1 MRGWK
6 VAAREPLDPLTQ
18 LRLTSKLA
26 SLRNPLPTGEGT
38 LRLRE
43 NRLDAA
49 PMSKDKSAKI
59 PTPQAVRGTQDMLGD
74 FADRFAHV
82 VDTFE
87 RVRRLYGYKRIEVPV
102 IEPTAVFAR
111 SLGETTD
118 VVSKEMYSFDDR
130 GGESITLRPE
140 FTAGIA
146 RAYITNGWQQF
157 APLKVATHG
166 PLFRYERPQKG
177 RYRQFHQL
185 DAEVLGSDSP
195 LADAELLVF
204 ADQLLKELGI
214 SEGVTLTLNTLG
226 DAASRDAWRAAL
238 VEHFEAHRGDL
249 SEDSLARLD
258 KNPLRILDSKDPKDR
273 PIADS
278 APDIDAFLTG
288 EARDF
293 FGAVTSGL
301 DAAGVAWVRNARLVR
316 GLDYYRH
323 TAFEF
328 VTDRLGAQGTVL
340 GGGRYDGLI
349 EALGGPPTAAVGW
362 AAGIERLAMLL
373 ADDAFSPRLEVAVAA
388 ENSLRENEAAAAVAL
403 FRRMGLSAE
412 LFASGSP
419 RKRYDKARKAEP
431 GILISMDVRDG
442 KNAQNW
448 LVTDPAPA
456 REREA
461 YEAFSRRWELSDSKD
476 D

>member
-1 MRGWK
+1 
-6 VAAREPLDPLTQ
+6 
-18 LRLTSKLA
+18 
-26 SLRNPLPTGEGT
+26 
-38 LRLRE
+38 
-43 NRLDAA
+43 
-49 PMSKDKSAKI
+49 MSKDKSAKI

-87 RVRRLYGYKRIEVPV
+87 RVRRLYGFKRVEVPV

-214 SEGVTLTLNTLG
+214 AEGVTLTLNTLG
-226 DAASRDAWRAAL
+226 DAESRDAWRAAL
-238 VEHFEAHRGDL
+238 VEHFEAHRSDL

-278 APDIDAFLTG
+278 APDIDAFLTS
-288 EARDF
+288 EAQDF
-293 FGAVTSGL
+293 FGAVTAGL
-301 DAAGVAWVRNARLVR
+301 DAAGVAWERNARLVR

-349 EALGGPPTAAVGW
+349 ENLGGPPTPAVGW
-362 AAGIERLAMLL
+362 AAGIERLAMLVDEPKGELLNVIMAVEDNL
-373 ADDAFSPRLEVAVAA
+373 AIPAA
-388 ENSLRENEAAAAVAL
+388 QKIAAAL
-403 FRRMGLSAE
+403 RQNKLSADMI
-412 LFASGSP
+412 ATGSP
-419 RKRYDKARKAEP
+419 RKRYDKATKINAFVLMSVRWNDGIPVVRTQSADANAIVVQVKA
-431 GILISMDVRDG
+431 ILDG
-442 KNAQNW
+442 LGYQNA
-448 LVTDPAPA
+448 
-456 REREA
+456 
-461 YEAFSRRWELSDSKD
+461 
-476 D
+476 

>member
-1 MRGWK
+1 
-6 VAAREPLDPLTQ
+6 
-18 LRLTSKLA
+18 
-26 SLRNPLPTGEGT
+26 
-38 LRLRE
+38 
-43 NRLDAA
+43 
-49 PMSKDKSAKI
+49 MSKDKSAKI
-59 PTPQAVRGTQDMLGD
+59 PTPQPVRGTQDMLGD
-74 FADRFAHV
+74 FADRFALV
-82 VDTFE
+82 VETFE
-87 RVRRLYGYKRIEVPV
+87 RVRRLYGFKRIEVPV

-130 GGESITLRPE
+130 GGESVTLRPE

-226 DAASRDAWRAAL
+226 DAESRDAWRAAL

-273 PIADS
+273 PVADS
-278 APDIDAFLTG
+278 APDIDAFLTS
-288 EARDF
+288 EAQDF
-293 FGAVTSGL
+293 FGAVTVAL
-301 DAAGVAWVRNARLVR
+301 DAAGVAWERNARLVR

-373 ADDAFSPRLEVAVAA
+373 ADDAIDNRLDAVIAVEDDSELAFATKALAALRAGGFSSEIVAT
-388 ENSLRENEAAAAVAL
+388 
-403 FRRMGLSAE
+403 
-412 LFASGSP
+412 GSP
-419 RKRYDKARKAEP
+419 RKRFDKAAKIPARA
-431 GILISMDVRDG
+431 LISVGVRDG
-442 KNAQNW
+442 SRFTRSK
-448 LVTDPAPA
+448 TDGSEIAA
-456 REREA
+456 RVD
-461 YEAFSRRWELSDSKD
+461 AFFLSIA
-476 D
+476 